1 MDKVSD
7 NADFKSE
14 HPQVYRRLFG
24 DSCPHSRA
32 ATEPRRT
39 NFVTVV
45 SEVRVMATTRSQAAR
60 DAAPET
66 TMERESV
73 ASGALTD
80 DIIWLCYNRLSLSH
94 IRSKKGVRERTTR
107 KKRRQDNE
115 IK

>member
-7 NADFKSE
+7 NTDFKSE

-24 DSCPHSRA
+24 DSCTHSRA

-45 SEVRVMATTRSQAAR
+45 SEVYMATTGYGIYKIASCEGRSAR
-60 DAAPET
+60 NDH
-66 TMERESV
+66 
-73 ASGALTD
+73 GA
-80 DIIWLCYNRLSLSH
+80 RVRLSH